1 MAQQPTRES
10 QSVLR
15 HWQTDVPDDRMA
27 HLIRD
32 AGRLLAKSL
41 QARLTAHGV
50 SFGHWSFLRIL
61 WVTEGLT
68 QRELSDYA
76 GVMEPTTFTALKAM
90 EKQGLIERKQLNGNR
105 RKVHIFLTQK
115 GRDLK
120 EVLTPLA
127 EDVNYV
133 ALANVSKEHLSITRH
148 VLLHIIENLATD
160 ASLPNDD

>member
-1 MAQQPTRES
+1 MGQLQTREL

-27 HLIRD
+27 HLVRD

-41 QARLTAHGV
+41 QVRLSDHGV

-90 EKQGLIERKQLNGNR
+90 EKQNLIERRQLNGNR
-105 RKVHIFLTQK
+105 RKIHIFLSSK
-115 GRDLK
+115 GRHLK
-120 EVLTPLA
+120 DVLTPLA
-127 EDVNYV
+127 EAVNAV
-133 ALANVSKEHLSITRH
+133 ALENVNEHEVSITRN
-148 VLLHIIENLATD
+148 VLLKMIANLATD
-160 ASLPNDD
+160 GSLNKS